1 MMRPINTRVL
11 KRHEESRS
19 PIRLQILPQFFSN
32 GYSLLFNYSYRL
44 SNQPEY
50 IMLENVKGFDTSEAH
65 ELLIETLRKC
75 RYRFEEF
82 LLSPIQF
89 SIPNSRQRYY
99 LIARKSNDIPVGE
112 YAPNIHLKVPFIGL
126 NCSIFSENAKV
137 DFADH
142 IALNMEGKVPQI
154 GDLRSPIGAYL
165 EEDNAELP
173 PLQITNDTLL
183 RYHMLFDIVDPNST
197 SCNCFTKSYAH
208 RIEGCGS
215 ILKTSPASITIDQ
228 IYAEIGKLKEQQPNR
243 ETRSNQAIVDL
254 LRSLEFRYFSP
265 KEIANL
271 MCFPP
276 EFGLICLCMIL
287 NIFLIIIV
295 HFRVSL
301 QHQSQTEI
309 SRSGKFCQCVGL
321 PVSPSNITWFTRII
335 KK

>member
-1 MMRPINTRVL
+1 
-11 KRHEESRS
+11 
-19 PIRLQILPQFFSN
+19 
-32 GYSLLFNYSYRL
+32 
-44 SNQPEY
+44 
-50 IMLENVKGFDTSEAH
+50 MLENVKGFDTSEAH

-82 LLSPIQF
+82 LLTPTQF

-99 LIARKSNDIPVGE
+99 LIARKSNDSPVGE
-112 YAPNIHLKVPFIGL
+112 YTPNIHVKVPFIGL

-142 IALNMEGKVPQI
+142 IALNMERKVPQI

-165 EEDNAELP
+165 EEDNTKLP
-173 PLQITNDTLL
+173 PIQITDDTLL

-215 ILKTSPASITIDQ
+215 ILKTSPDSITIDQ
-228 IYAEIGKLKEQQPNR
+228 IYAEIGKLKEQQSNR
-243 ETRSNQAIVDL
+243 ETLDQAILDL
-254 LRSLEFRYFSP
+254 LRSLELRYFSP

-276 EFGLICLCMIL
+276 EFGLIFLCLIL
-287 NIFLIIIV
+287 NILLIIIV
-295 HFRVSL
+295 HFRGSF
-301 QHQSQTEI
+301 QYKSQTEI
-309 SRSGKFCQCVGL
+309 SRSRKFCQCVGV
-321 PVSPSNITWFTRII
+321 PVSPSNITWFIRII
-335 KK
+335 KKINILRYFFNFKTDALDIFTR